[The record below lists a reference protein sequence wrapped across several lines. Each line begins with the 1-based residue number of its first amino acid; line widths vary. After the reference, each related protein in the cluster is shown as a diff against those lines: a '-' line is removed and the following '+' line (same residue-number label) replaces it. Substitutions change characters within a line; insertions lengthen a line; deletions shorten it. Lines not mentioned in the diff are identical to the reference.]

1 MDEIARMAGFYAAHG
16 IWSVSDGAT
25 LIPLLGYA
33 HEDGS
38 QGMDRLMVDDPAEG
52 GPGNPGNRPRRLE
65 QRGAGPRRVP
75 LLETG
80 RKDALIVEAVGYL
93 PARRSLQMAIPYR
106 PGSDP
111 QGFGVYRPKFFEA
124 VGVDDPDYAALAA
137 SFFGGVDSHEKAAAV
152 WNERLPSTS
161 PSESR
166 RGENSRV
173 L

>member
-38 QGMDRLMVDDPAEG
+38 QGMDRLMVDDPAKAGRET
-52 GPGNPGNRPRRLE
+52 LE
-65 QRGAGPRRVP
+65 TGRDGWSSAV
-75 LLETG
+75 LVLDAYLSFETG

-152 WNERLPSTS
+152 WNEHLID
-161 PSESR
+161 ES
-166 RGENSRV
+166 V
-173 L
+173 